1 MARTLFRK
9 KKKQKPP
16 LFVVLVCLCAAAL
29 AVGVVAWTLTRHP
42 DNGGSSQ
49 ADNGPVKVTH
59 KTLPKEFVD
68 RNTYSPYVALYDMT
82 GEEMLYTKN
91 PNAKCYPAS
100 LTKLMTAILVCENA
114 TDETVFTVGNEVH
127 MAAAGSSRAWLTEG
141 TQLNRT
147 QLVQALMLP
156 SGNDAAYV
164 AAVQVGRI
172 LAKNQQ
178 LDRYAAV
185 SRFCKEMNKKADAL
199 GCKGTHFQ
207 NPDGIHENGHYTT
220 AADMVKIAAY
230 SLKNPIIAKVAAQ
243 PKANTT
249 LLSGQKVEW
258 ESTNLLLLPD
268 NLYTYEGATDLKTGT
283 TDEAGYCLAASA
295 TRNGRTSIAIVMG
308 SETENG
314 RWDDAIG
321 LLDMSFQ

>member
-9 KKKQKPP
+9 KKKQKKP
-16 LFVVLVCLCAAAL
+16 LVIALACLCAAAL
-29 AVGVVAWTLTRHP
+29 AVGVVAWTLSRHP
-42 DNGGSSQ
+42 DSEDSSLSNQ
-49 ADNGPVKVTH
+49 PVKVTH

-68 RNTYSPYVALYDMT
+68 RNTYFPYVALYDIT
-82 GEEMLYTKN
+82 GKEMLYTKN

-100 LTKLMTAILVCENA
+100 LTKLMTAILVCENT
-114 TDETVFTVGNEVH
+114 TDETVITVGNEVH

-141 TQLNRT
+141 SQLNRT

-199 GCKGTHFQ
+199 GCTGTHFQ
-207 NPDGIHENGHYTT
+207 NPDGIHESGHYTT
-220 AADMVKIAAY
+220 AADMVKIAVCA
-230 SLKNPIIAKVAAQ
+230 LENPVIAKVAAQ
-243 PKANTT
+243 PKVKTT
-249 LLSGQKVEW
+249 LLSGQTVEW
-258 ESTNLLLLPD
+258 ESTNLLLLED
-268 NLYTYEGATDLKTGT
+268 NIYTYEGATGLKTGT

-295 TRNGRTSIAIVMG
+295 TRNGRTSIAVVMG
-308 SETENG
+308 SESENG
-314 RWDDAIG
+314 RWDDCSG